1 MTSGSLSGAVD
12 DESLLVVAARAG
24 DENAFATLWATAQ
37 RPAFGVCYHLTENR
51 ADALD
56 ALQDTQLAA
65 WKGLATFEGKA
76 PFRAWVLAI
85 ARNAALA
92 VIRRRSPAGGIF
104 DELAEDSVVTDPFED
119 TVAELTDLR
128 RAMSTLPGSHRE
140 ALLLWAGGLTYEQ
153 VAASIG
159 VPLNTVKVW
168 IHRARK
174 KLQSELAEPGL
185 A

>member
-1 MTSGSLSGAVD
+1 M
-12 DESLLVVAARAG
+12 
-24 DENAFATLWATAQ
+24 
-37 RPAFGVCYHLTENR
+37 
-51 ADALD
+51 
-56 ALQDTQLAA
+56 
-65 WKGLATFEGKA
+65 
-76 PFRAWVLAI
+76 
-85 ARNAALA
+85 
-92 VIRRRSPAGGIF
+92 IRRRSPAGGIF

>member
-1 MTSGSLSGAVD
+1 MTSGSLSSAVE

-24 DENAFATLWATAQ
+24 DETAFAALWSTAQ
-37 RPAFGVCYHLTENR
+37 RQAFGVCYHLTENR

-56 ALQDTQLAA
+56 ALQETQLAA

-92 VIRRRSPAGGIF
+92 VVRRRAPGGAVF
-104 DELAEDSVVTDPFED
+104 SEVVEDSAVTDPFED

-128 RAMSTLPGSHRE
+128 RAMSALPSSHRE

-153 VAASIG
+153 VAGTLGVSI
-159 VPLNTVKVW
+159 NNVKVW
-168 IHRARK
+168 IHRARR
-174 KLQSELAEPGL
+174 KLQAELGG
-185 A
+185 

>member
-76 PFRAWVLAI
+76 PSGRGSWPSRATPPW
-85 ARNAALA
+85 R
-92 VIRRRSPAGGIF
+92 
-104 DELAEDSVVTDPFED
+104 
-119 TVAELTDLR
+119 
-128 RAMSTLPGSHRE
+128 
-140 ALLLWAGGLTYEQ
+140 
-153 VAASIG
+153 
-159 VPLNTVKVW
+159 
-168 IHRARK
+168 
-174 KLQSELAEPGL
+174 
-185 A
+185 